1 MKKIMTYLQ
10 IILFLI
16 SPFTAL
22 ALATK
27 TSAVDTL
34 FLAMFVMIT
43 IAEWLAI
50 YHLGNITDD

>member
-16 SPFTAL
+16 SPFTAF

-27 TSAVDTL
+27 TSAVNTM

-50 YHLGNITDD
+50 YHLGHITDD